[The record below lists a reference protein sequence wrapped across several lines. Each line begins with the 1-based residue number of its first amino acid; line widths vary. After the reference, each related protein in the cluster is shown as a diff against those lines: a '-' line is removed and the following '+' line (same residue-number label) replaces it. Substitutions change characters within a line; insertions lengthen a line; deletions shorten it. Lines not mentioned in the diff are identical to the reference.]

1 MITEG
6 FWSGVGSGANWVAG
20 KGIDVGIDASVG
32 ATKLGAKATGKVVKG
47 VGNISYS
54 IANTKLGG
62 AALAAGTGLYLAR
75 KYFNKRERDQDKSD
89 GINVKTKTKS
99 KKKNRKQPNW
109 LKEQSILIQETN
121 KNIPGYSKPPNL
133 TGQSP
138 NLTTQPRMIGLGR
151 NPRSVVANLGRRKLN
166 NYKTDAEFKHVDLQR
181 RQARANMKKTKADTG
196 TDRVIGKLSA

>member
-20 KGIDVGIDASVG
+20 KGIDAGVN

-62 AALAAGTGLYLAR
+62 AALATGTGLYLAR

-109 LKEQSILIQETN
+109 LKEQNENL
-121 KNIPGYSKPPNL
+121 PRFPVPPNL
-133 TGQSP
+133 SRALRP
-138 NLTTQPRMIGLGR
+138 
-151 NPRSVVANLGRRKLN
+151 NPRSVVANLGRRVQNK
-166 NYKTDAEFKHVDLQR
+166 YKPTAERDYLKIQSTISR
-181 RQARANMKKTKADTG
+181 RNMKKTKADTG